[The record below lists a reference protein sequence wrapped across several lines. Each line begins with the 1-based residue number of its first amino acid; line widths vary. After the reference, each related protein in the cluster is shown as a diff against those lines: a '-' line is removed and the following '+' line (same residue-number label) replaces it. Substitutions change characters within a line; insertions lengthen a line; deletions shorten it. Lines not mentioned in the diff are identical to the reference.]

1 MKCYFKWAR
10 GDFADAV
17 KWGKIAQNIK
27 ASTDVDTRNDVIHN
41 LALAERDAGMP
52 ELALPVFLAG
62 RNISAVIDP
71 EELDEKDENAGHR
84 YGNIGRCRH
93 FMGQIDQ
100 ALICYQKSALLI
112 EKTRRH
118 DYFLNQ
124 GFIRRWIGE
133 LLLAKRRF
141 RLAGIF
147 LEAAR
152 LRWEQVSPPRAS
164 QIVELQKTLSG
175 QIPNLEEMSR
185 ERIERTCI
193 DWILGRP
200 VDIGLN

>member
-27 ASTDVDTRNDVIHN
+27 ASTDVDTRHDVIHN

-84 YGNIGRCRH
+84 YGI
-93 FMGQIDQ
+93 
-100 ALICYQKSALLI
+100 
-112 EKTRRH
+112 
-118 DYFLNQ
+118 
-124 GFIRRWIGE
+124 
-133 LLLAKRRF
+133 
-141 RLAGIF
+141 
-147 LEAAR
+147 
-152 LRWEQVSPPRAS
+152 
-164 QIVELQKTLSG
+164 
-175 QIPNLEEMSR
+175 
-185 ERIERTCI
+185 
-193 DWILGRP
+193 RP
-200 VDIGLN
+200 VPAFYGPNRPGTHLLSEVRSFDRKNTTPRLLS